1 MCTLAPGEV
10 IHSDLS
16 GCFPSSAHSG
26 AEYYITFINEATC
39 YASMYLLSCKSEA
52 IEAFK
57 SYLTTSPHAACCR
70 SLVTDQ
76 GGEYLSTRFRKLLH
90 KHGIAHDTV
99 AVHSPELNSIAKHF
113 NLTIMTMVQSLLT
126 DSCLLCSMW
135 DEALQTTTHINN
147 WLPTRS
153 KSGHTLH
160 ELWMGEPPMYKHLHL
175 FRCHAHILQPSAT
188 HSKLNDQSMPT
199 VYLRPA
205 HDNAQH
211 HRLWIPNMDSII
223 ESRDVVFSKTAKVD
237 RHTDDTVSCDSATG
251 SEASDSESDRAISDT
266 NSSRSINA
274 TSSGDELSAVSDTE
288 LDELVSDT
296 ADGELDRFVEDI
308 NTDSKLNKSAGDDP
322 DESTSSIAITNGEA
336 KGSTSSIESF
346 ATASNTEP
354 DANHVH
360 NDGASHS
367 LPRFWGEW
375 ADYQPEEDNSTM
387 PSLMDGLDDKDNSND
402 NNNDDESNNNNGGAT
417 SSGGNT
423 IIGLNDQVLNL
434 GTRGDYNVTS
444 DVDWMPADEEQ
455 AALR

>member
-223 ESRDVVFSKTAKVD
+223 ESRDVVFSKTAKCHVTAPLAL
-237 RHTDDTVSCDSATG
+237 RPQTLSLTGPSATPTPPG
-251 SEASDSESDRAISDT
+251 PSMPPAAAMSSARSQTLSWMNWSVTLLMASWT
-266 NSSRSINA
+266 GLLK
-274 TSSGDELSAVSDTE
+274 TST
-288 LDELVSDT
+288 
-296 ADGELDRFVEDI
+296 
-308 NTDSKLNKSAGDDP
+308 P
-322 DESTSSIAITNGEA
+322 
-336 KGSTSSIESF
+336 
-346 ATASNTEP
+346 TASSTNPLVMIQMSPPAALPSPTEKP
-354 DANHVH
+354 KGPPAPLSPSPPP
-360 NDGASHS
+360 ATLS
-367 LPRFWGEW
+367 PT
-375 ADYQPEEDNSTM
+375 PTTSTTM
-387 PSLMDGLDDKDNSND
+387 GHHILSPGF
-402 NNNDDESNNNNGGAT
+402 
-417 SSGGNT
+417 GGNGRT
-423 IIGLNDQVLNL
+423 INL
-434 GTRGDYNVTS
+434 RKTTR
-444 DVDWMPADEEQ
+444 
-455 AALR
+455 